1 MQDWALVV
9 YKNNDLVEI
18 GLTGL
23 TRILRGGVRV
33 SKNARLCYADS
44 IDWDRMTHPDYHEFN
59 VIEVKID
66 SYKAAQFFSSAKIEP
81 QDNSQHARYTM
92 IR

>member
-1 MQDWALVV
+1 MRYKKKNPDQRQFNDFVSLQDWALVV

-44 IDWDRMTHPDYHEFN
+44 IDWDRMTHP
-59 VIEVKID
+59 
-66 SYKAAQFFSSAKIEP
+66 
-81 QDNSQHARYTM
+81 
-92 IR
+92 